1 MGRYFGTDGV
11 RGIANTELTPELAF
25 RLGRAGAYILAE
37 EHPRPTI
44 VVGKDTRISGDLL
57 ESALIAGILSV
68 GADVLKVGV
77 VSTPAVAYLTNTLDA
92 EAGVVISASH
102 NPVRDNGI
110 KFFSRDGFKLPD
122 DVEDRIEELLV
133 AEEDCLP
140 RPTGDGVGRVSDLP
154 DAVERY
160 VSYLASTVEADL
172 KGLKVVLDCAH
183 GAAHR
188 IAPELFIQLGATVIA
203 LNNQPTGTNINV
215 ECGSTYPQVLRQAVV
230 QHHADIGLAFDG
242 DADRVM
248 AVDERGELVD
258 GDFIMAILA
267 AQMKAEGRLPK
278 ETLVVTVMSNLGLVV
293 AMRKLGINLVTTKV
307 GDRYV
312 LEAMRRD
319 DLILGGEQSGHVI
332 MLDHNTTGD
341 GILTGLHLAVACHR
355 QGKTLSTLAS
365 VMQRFP
371 QVLTN
376 VKVSD
381 RDLVMNDDNV
391 KSAIAKAEH
400 ELGDTGRILVRP
412 SGTEAIVRVMV
423 EAQDHD
429 SAHEIADRV
438 ARVIKTLYKA

>member
-1 MGRYFGTDGV
+1 MGKYFGTDGV

-25 RLGRAGAYILAE
+25 RLGRAGAYVLAE

-77 VSTPAVAYLTNTLDA
+77 VSTPAVAYLTNTMDA

-122 DVEDRIEELLV
+122 EVEDRIEQLLDE
-133 AEEDCLP
+133 EEDRLP
-140 RPTGDGVGRVSDLP
+140 RPIGEDVGRVRELP

-160 VSYLASTVEADL
+160 VSYLASTIAGDL
-172 KGLKVVLDCAH
+172 TGLKIVLDCAH

-188 IAPELFIQLGATVIA
+188 IGPELFARLGANVIA

-215 ECGSTYPQVLRQAVV
+215 ECGSTHPQALCQAVV
-230 QHHADIGLAFDG
+230 QHQADLGLAFDG
-242 DADRVM
+242 DADRII

-267 AQMKAEGRLPK
+267 SQMKNEGRLPK
-278 ETLVVTVMSNLGLVV
+278 DSLVVTVMSNLGLVV
-293 AMRKLGINLVTTKV
+293 AMRNLRVNLVTTKV

-319 DLILGGEQSGHVI
+319 GLSLGGEQSGHII

-341 GILTGLHLAVACHR
+341 GVLTGLQLAHVCHK
-355 QGKTLSTLAS
+355 QGKPLSTLAS

-371 QVLTN
+371 QVLIN
-376 VKVSD
+376 VKVGD
-381 RDLVMNDDNV
+381 KERVMNDDGV
-391 KSAIAKAEH
+391 KAAVTEAER
-400 ELGDTGRILVRP
+400 ELGETGRILVRP

-429 SAHEIADRV
+429 TAHQIADRV
-438 ARVIKTLYKA
+438 AHVIKSLPTA

>member
-1 MGRYFGTDGV
+1 MGKYFGTDGV

-25 RLGRAGAYILAE
+25 RLGRAGAYVLAE

-44 VVGKDTRISGDLL
+44 IVGKDTRISGDLL

-68 GADVLKVGV
+68 GAEVLRVGV
-77 VSTPAVAYLTNTLDA
+77 ISTPAVAYLTKTMDA

-122 DVEDRIEELLV
+122 EVEDRIEQLLDNC
-133 AEEDCLP
+133 EDHLP
-140 RPTGDGVGRVSDLP
+140 RPTGEDVGHIRELP

-160 VSYLASTVEADL
+160 VRYLASTIDGDL

-188 IAPELFIQLGATVIA
+188 IAPELFSQLGATVIT

-215 ECGSTYPQVLRQAVV
+215 ECGSTHPQALRRVVV
-230 QHHADIGLAFDG
+230 QHRAALGLAFDG
-242 DADRVM
+242 DADRVI
-248 AVDERGELVD
+248 AVDEHGELVD

-267 AQMKAEGRLPK
+267 AQMKAEGRLPNDS
-278 ETLVVTVMSNLGLVV
+278 LVATVMSNLGLVV
-293 AMRKLGINLVTTKV
+293 AMRNLGINLVTTKV

-319 DLILGGEQSGHVI
+319 GLSLGGEQSGHII

-341 GILTGLHLAVACHR
+341 GVLTGLQLAHVCH
-355 QGKTLSTLAS
+355 QHGKKLSALAS

-376 VKVSD
+376 VKVDDKEAVMSD
-381 RDLVMNDDNV
+381 AGV
-391 KSAIAKAEH
+391 KNAITDAER

-429 SAHEIADRV
+429 TAHAIAERV
-438 ARVIKTLYKA
+438 ANVIKVLHKA